1 MDQILLSI
9 LVSSLIT
16 GSIYALVAIGL
27 SLVWGTLGVFNFAQG
42 ALLMMG
48 AYAVYYLGG
57 NVWGRVGLLFAIPLS
72 FFLIGVLGTLFYRV
86 VVKPFVGSPTGE
98 MSIIMAT
105 LALGVF
111 FENGALQFFG
121 AQFRQL
127 PLVFTGDFTINFI
140 SITWQQ
146 VLIIMIAPLMLFGL
160 NLFLKKSKIG
170 IAVRAVAQN
179 RDSALLLGVPVE
191 KIYLLV
197 FFLSASFSSVAGVL
211 FGGQYFVSPDMG
223 GNLMLQAFIVVVLG
237 GLGNMNGTIVAAYLV
252 GLISSLANF
261 YIGLFWTPA
270 VLFAV
275 LFILVLLRPNG
286 LLAKE
291 KS

>member
-160 NLFLKKSKIG
+160 NLFLKKLNYK
-170 IAVRAVAQN
+170 
-179 RDSALLLGVPVE
+179 
-191 KIYLLV
+191 K
-197 FFLSASFSSVAGVL
+197 
-211 FGGQYFVSPDMG
+211 
-223 GNLMLQAFIVVVLG
+223 
-237 GLGNMNGTIVAAYLV
+237 
-252 GLISSLANF
+252 
-261 YIGLFWTPA
+261 
-270 VLFAV
+270 
-275 LFILVLLRPNG
+275 
-286 LLAKE
+286 
-291 KS
+291 